1 MKMSAEETR
10 IKEIVA
16 RFRDLPESKEPAA
29 QAFKK
34 TLDDFLENGPG
45 TLEERRRVLVEKML
59 EMDASYKDF
68 LNKRN

>member
-1 MKMSAEETR
+1 
-10 IKEIVA
+10 
-16 RFRDLPESKEPAA
+16 LPESKEPAA

-34 TLDDFLENGPG
+34 TLDDFLENVPG
-45 TLEERRRVLVEKML
+45 TLAERRRVLIDKML

>member
-1 MKMSAEETR
+1 MKMSDEETR

-29 QAFKK
+29 QEFKK

-45 TLEERRRVLVEKML
+45 TLAERRRVLVEKML

>member
-1 MKMSAEETR
+1 MSDEETG

-16 RFRDLPESKEPAA
+16 RFRDLPESNEPAA

-45 TLEERRRVLVEKML
+45 TLAERRRVLVDKML

>member
-1 MKMSAEETR
+1 MSDEETR

-34 TLDDFLENGPG
+34 TWMTSLKTALVRSQNGG
-45 TLEERRRVLVEKML
+45 GCWSRRC
-59 EMDASYKDF
+59 
-68 LNKRN
+68 